1 MNLQPLIDNLHW
13 IIAAFGLLLWAAAWF
28 VGRKAAADP
37 KHDKWDEWAPK
48 LQWASGMYSQA
59 IDWLCDAGHLKFK
72 GQDKLK
78 ELNRLTHQFEEAILT
93 GNYREAIDAVIGY
106 YTAAKMK
113 KLEKISANPSI
124 GPDDP
129 AVPWDTQTR

>member
-28 VGRKAAADP
+28 AGKKAADP
-37 KHDKWDEWAPK
+37 RIDKWDEWAPK

-78 ELNRLTHQFEEAILT
+78 ELNRLTHEFEEAIVT
-93 GNYREAIDAVIGY
+93 GKYREAIDAVIGY

-129 AVPWDTQTR
+129 AQP